1 MKRFL
6 SIAVS
11 LALCIGIVF
20 MTGCGS
26 VFDGNY
32 TEVTSEE
39 AQTFIEEVSSSSDS
53 DIGYDDGITA
63 NFFIKNA
70 HNELT
75 MKFNAAYSGGEL
87 QMSGNMN
94 SKVTVGDQSISSGT
108 EYFYKDDTMYMKVT
122 SGKESIK
129 MKMTIPFDEFI
140 TDTTGGIS
148 GEMAFDEVIA
158 QFINI
163 EGFKMSMDKGD
174 GTVVKVKIEVPAGT
188 VIEGTAFEKLEYYF
202 VFDANYKLTAAKAVT
217 KVKEGEEIMEMELS
231 IESWSGTVN
240 LPGDLDSYVDMNSV
254 A

>member
-39 AQTFIEEVSSSSDS
+39 AQTFIEEVSASAEDTL
-53 DIGYDDGITA
+53 DYGDGVAA
-63 NFFIKNA
+63 NIYMKDN
-70 HNELT
+70 LT
-75 MKFNAAYSGGEL
+75 EINMKFNAAYSGGEF

-94 SKVTVGDQSISSGT
+94 SKVTVGGQSISSGT
-108 EYFYKDDTMYMKVT
+108 EYYYKGDTMYMKVT
-122 SGKESIK
+122 SGKESVK
-129 MKMTIPFDEFI
+129 MKMTVPFDDFI
-140 TDTTGGIS
+140 SDTTDGVAS
-148 GEMAFDEVIA
+148 DMSFSEVINR
-158 QFINI
+158 FIDV
-163 EGFKMSMDKGD
+163 EGLKISMDKGD
-174 GTVVKVKIEVPAGT
+174 GTVSKIKIEVPAGT
-188 VIEGTAFEKLEYYF
+188 VITGTEFEKLEYYF